1 MSPLKK
7 EDFLWLV
14 AKKQEN
20 KRLEEQGGLNM
31 ETFSTADFDDEGGQ
45 VTGSKGSLQGLKAA
59 PSWWLEKKQ
68 GPQF

>member
-1 MSPLKK
+1 M
-7 EDFLWLV
+7 
-14 AKKQEN
+14 
-20 KRLEEQGGLNM
+20 EEQGGLNM

-45 VTGSKGSLQGLKAA
+45 AAGSKGSLQGLKAA